1 MSSWEFHSLHRRSE
15 INVSEQN
22 PVASYL
28 DTRYPW
34 FAKKLRPACMQ
45 HDGYLKAFLKVIPPM
60 SEDCLYL
67 NIFYPNRTHEDP
79 TIRYPVVIHIH
90 GGSYVCGS
98 NHLYPGHVLASMG
111 VVFVSI
117 SYRLGPFDLFHQV
130 IMMSGSDLSCWAVTD
145 PNRVRSRYYAI
156 ELGRALGCSSVLGDR
171 VAASQAAMRG
181 EQWKPSGAA
190 DVPEGQFGNGS
201 AKPRLAI
208 PFTARIDASALLR
221 CLRHKSTAEEIANN
235 SLLTPLD
242 GAPNFVWSPVVDGTS
257 GFLPRVPLE
266 ERKQGRFDALPL
278 LAGVTHDEG
287 SQVLLSNLA
296 RWEERRFRIKDFTDA
311 VVRRTIGNFLNSE
324 KVFRFQTTAEELY
337 TRYTW
342 WPNMANNSA
351 RWENMVAL
359 ISDYVINT
367 PLDTVL
373 RFHASSN
380 PKTYFYEF
388 AYLSPNDTL
397 RTPERGVYH
406 GAEQPFLFGFPF
418 LDVEFWQ
425 RYFGGT
431 DLPRLANRTYFYP
444 HDTNVSEWVM
454 QADPTPQPIK
464 NVTWPVF
471 KRPWDGYL
479 FISLNSTPKFHF
491 RPGQMAFW
499 RERFFRL
506 AEPLSPS
513 PPIYYFPLFD
523 AQLATVVL
531 GLLLS
536 VVISLVV
543 VVIVLLNRRPRPEQF
558 RHSVRLAPPGAAP
571 GSAFQTAFEDAFTTR
586 SIMSPLSSQ
595 YVTQSDPYTPTTTRN
610 GSINGLQERGSNCQ
624 LSLGGVPSIRRV
636 HPPPP
641 PPPAHNRRVC
651 RQRDSRGA
659 TELED
664 YSLESLPMFC
674 QAVDI

>member
-1 MSSWEFHSLHRRSE
+1 
-15 INVSEQN
+15 
-22 PVASYL
+22 
-28 DTRYPW
+28 
-34 FAKKLRPACMQ
+34 MQ
-45 HDGYLKAFLKVIPPM
+45 YEGYLKAFLKVIPPM

-67 NIFYPNRTHEDP
+67 NIFYPNRTYEDP
-79 TIRYPVVIHIH
+79 TTRYPVIVHIH

-117 SYRLGPFDLFHQV
+117 NYRLGPFDLFHKV

-156 ELGRALGCSSVLGDR
+156 ELGRALGCPSVQGDQ

-181 EQWKPSGAA
+181 DQWKPPAA
-190 DVPEGQFGNGS
+190 SDVPEGQFGNGS
-201 AKPRLAI
+201 AKPRLTI
-208 PFTARIDASALLR
+208 PYAARIDSPALVR
-221 CLRHKSTAEEIANN
+221 CMRYQKTAEEI
-235 SLLTPLD
+235 SRLSFLTPLD
-242 GAPNFVWSPVVDGTS
+242 GAPNFIWSPVVDGTS

-266 ERKQGRFDALPL
+266 ERKQGRFDALPI

-287 SQVLLSNLA
+287 SQFLLSNLL
-296 RWEERRFRIKDFTDA
+296 RWEGRRFRIQNFTDA

-324 KVFRFQTTAEELY
+324 KVFRFQATAEELY

-359 ISDYVINT
+359 ISDYIINA

-373 RFHASSN
+373 RFHADLT
-380 PKTYFYEF
+380 PKAYFYEF
-388 AYLSPNDTL
+388 AYVSPNDTL
-397 RTPERGVYH
+397 SSPERGVYH

-418 LDVEFWQ
+418 LDEKFWK
-425 RYFGGT
+425 RYFGGPN
-431 DLPRLANRTYFYP
+431 LPRLANRTYFYP
-444 HDTNVSEWVM
+444 HDTNVSEFVM
-454 QADPTPQPIK
+454 EAWTNFAKYGNPTPQSYRNII
-464 NVTWPVF
+464 WPAF
-471 KRPWDGYL
+471 KRPWEGYL

-513 PPIYYFPLFD
+513 PPLYYFPLFD

-531 GLLLS
+531 GLLLVL
-536 VVISLVV
+536 VVILLGVMIALLV
-543 VVIVLLNRRPRPEQF
+543 RRPRPEQF
-558 RHSVRLAPPGAAP
+558 RHSVRLAPPAAAP
-571 GSAFQTAFEDAFTTR
+571 SSAFQTAFDDAFTTH
-586 SIMSPLSSQ
+586 SVVTPLCSQ
-595 YVTQSDPYTPTTTRN
+595 YATQSGVYPQPTAHEN
-610 GSINGLQERGSNCQ
+610 GSMDSQRKYGSNCH
-624 LSLGGVPSIRRV
+624 LNLRGVTCSRRI

-641 PPPAHNRRVC
+641 PPMATHNRRID
-651 RQRDSRGA
+651 RERDSYRA
-659 TELED
+659 AEMEH
-664 YSLESLPMFC
+664 YSLESLPKFS